1 MKQVI
6 EGYVNENGEIIP
18 SRSIDRV
25 CKACNYDLTEEE
37 LEQATC
43 ADCGADLEVKQSVS
57 IEVTAVFSSGT
68 VTL

>member
-6 EGYVNENGEIIP
+6 NAHTNSEGQPVPEH
-18 SRSIDRV
+18 SVDRV
-25 CKACNYDLTEEE
+25 CKACNYDLTEQE

-43 ADCGADLEVKQSVS
+43 ADCGAELEIKQSVS
-57 IEVTAVFSSGT
+57 IVVTSVFSSGT

>member
-6 EGYVNENGEIIP
+6 EGYVNENGENIP
-18 SRSIDRV
+18 ARSIDRV
-25 CKACNYDLTEEE
+25 CKACGYDLTEQE

-43 ADCGADLEVKQSVS
+43 ADCGAELEVKQSVS
-57 IEVTAVFSSGT
+57 IEVTSVFSSGT